1 MAGCRFTGSPVYRG
15 SALTTG
21 KKPVRG
27 QNTARL
33 IDWVAENGGAD
44 PRATVSLD
52 KLMKSSILKRF

>member
-21 KKPVRG
+21 KRPVWG
-27 QNTARL
+27 QKTAKF
-33 IDWVAENGGAD
+33 IDLVAENGGAD
-44 PRATVSLD
+44 LRAAVSFD